1 VAAWTWL
8 QGHTAPDGRLAAQY
22 LNPEGNASGQ
32 WKAPPRAWL
41 ADRLLALASPV
52 IPPPPGGAVTPDSTW
67 KRLEVIPPARW
78 LALPNGRPRLFMEAP
93 AGLAAVSLR
102 LHGGAK
108 CRPPISRMGN
118 KAGYAQAV
126 LRALGLTDGQGAD
139 AYVWAEADVDVAAL
153 LRCYPDPAMLR
164 RVAEIIRGWAN
175 EEPRA
180 LWERLR
186 LDRVLRGSRPDA
198 ESVAAWFP
206 ESDWAYRQGLP
217 DSGFNPSVATGVAY
231 NAGPATWA
239 ERCTTLA
246 EYATLAAWTHHGK
259 IGDGLYA
266 GPDRASQSHAP
277 GWTASITAFGLVDRH
292 ERLAVGGWPSVA
304 VLSRIPDP
312 SEAASQ
318 LGAPG
323 DLSNCVIY
331 MDPPYVGTTGY
342 AHDLPRS
349 QVVALARRYALL
361 GATVAISEATPIS
374 MGPGWRTVRLTG
386 ERVGQ
391 KRTFSKQKEEW
402 LTVYPGRAS

>member
-1 VAAWTWL
+1 MTPEAVAAYVYLASTSYDTTSP
-8 QGHTAPDGRLAAQY
+8 GEGFVHPEGGGRYGAGRLDTAKRID
-22 LNPEGNASGQ
+22 N
-32 WKAPPRAWL
+32 L
-41 ADRLLALASPV
+41 ATFALASPV

-67 KRLEVIPPARW
+67 KRLEVIPPGRW

-118 KAGYAQAV
+118 KAGYAEAI
-126 LRALGLTDGQGAD
+126 LRVLGLTDGQGAG

-175 EEPRA
+175 EDPRA

-186 LDRVLRGSRPDA
+186 LDRVLRGRLDDA
-198 ESVAAWFP
+198 AGAAGWIVSSTWSYEQGNVRTGFTGP
-206 ESDWAYRQGLP
+206 GDRRQ
-217 DSGFNPSVATGVAY
+217 DTTAT
-231 NAGPATWA
+231 ATA
-239 ERCTTLA
+239 T
-246 EYATLAAWTHHGK
+246 ATLALEAYQGW
-259 IGDGLYA
+259 
-266 GPDRASQSHAP
+266 AP
-277 GWTASITAFGLVDRH
+277 VS
-292 ERLAVGGWPSVA
+292 
-304 VLSRIPDP
+304 VLSCIPDP

-318 LGAPG
+318 LGTPG
-323 DLSNCVIY
+323 DLSNCVVY